1 MTNSRAKGAA
11 AERELAERLRSMGYL
26 SARRS
31 QQYCGLA
38 EGDGDL
44 VVTELPTLH
53 IESKRVERIN
63 IDKAMEQAVRDATKA
78 GTVPVVMHRRS
89 KYEWLVT
96 IRLADMQA
104 FAHAIH
110 TSAKTRAFAE
120 YPG

>member
-78 GTVPVVMHRRS
+78 GNLPVVMHRRS
-89 KYEWLVT
+89 KHEWLVT
-96 IRLADMQA
+96 IRLADMHA

-110 TSAKTRAFAE
+110 TSTKTRAFAE
-120 YPG
+120 SPG

>member
-11 AERELAERLRSMGYL
+11 GERELAERLRSMGYS

-31 QQYCGLA
+31 QQYCGAA
-38 EGDGDL
+38 EGDSDL
-44 VVTELPTLH
+44 IVSELPTLH

-78 GTVPVVMHRRS
+78 GTLPVVMHRRS
-89 KYEWLVT
+89 KFEWLVT
-96 IRLADMQA
+96 VRLSDMQR

-110 TSAKTRAFAE
+110 TSAKAKAFAE